1 MRGGAVELRAAGGP
15 APGLAQQAQ
24 VGGGLVDRA
33 GGVLRAARAGSRRG
47 DALLQQVQGALQVG
61 LDLVQLGVRGV
72 GSESLAVLA
81 EETEGTA

>member
-1 MRGGAVELRAAGGP
+1 MWGGAVELRAAGGP

-33 GGVLRAARAGSRRG
+33 GGVLGAARAGRRRG
-47 DALLQQVQGALQVG
+47 DALLQQVQGAFQVG
-61 LDLVQLGVRGV
+61 PDLVQFAVRGV
-72 GSESLAVLA
+72 GGEGLPVLT